1 MSSPDLIEGLPDP
14 VALIG
19 ADGATLA
26 VNQPFIA
33 AFRDVA
39 PQFSTAGDFFALL
52 SLHADVVPRP
62 HGPGP
67 VSASGADGR
76 RWLVGERL
84 LADGGRLVWWRDIT
98 DQRRTADDLY
108 AATLMLERSVSEHA
122 DDRTRL
128 RAALEAAT
136 VQAEEAVRAKART
149 LAFMSQEIRH
159 PVTAIVEAVRPLLA
173 APLGPGERTRVGQI
187 LQSIETLRML
197 VDDVAELA
205 RLESQG
211 VRLEAEPFGVETV
224 FGSVLAS
231 QQAAAADR
239 GMTLSADIDPAVPAT
254 VVGDPAW
261 LRHVLVELV
270 GLAVREGDCRA
281 VSVRARRAVLPD
293 GRSGLRVAVVGA
305 GPGLAGELQAW
316 LTDGVPSLDV
326 SAARQ
331 VGVRGLGLHVCRRI
345 VGLMGGEMGVD
356 CDAEG
361 CHGVWFTAAVDLGD
375 GNAGRAAPEGPA
387 LDILVVEDN
396 PVNQR
401 VNAWLLEKDGHRVTV
416 VSDGRQA
423 VRLAATGT
431 YDAVLMDLDVP
442 GLDGI
447 AATRAIR
454 LLDGPAARIPIIAI
468 TVSARPEDI
477 ERCRAAGMNDHLPK
491 PVNPAA
497 LSRIL
502 KRLVTSGRGDAE
514 PGEDGMDAGVLLA
527 LEGVIGHDKVRE
539 LVADFTARAA
549 DLDGRLAVA
558 HGTFDLPALGAAAA
572 ELKAMSGSV
581 GLTGVYDGAVELERL
596 CAAEDGVAAVER
608 SVALRQ
614 QLARSLDRL
623 REIGA

>member
-1 MSSPDLIEGLPDP
+1 LNSLDLIEGLPDP

-39 PQFSTAGDFFALL
+39 AQFATAGDFLALL
-52 SLHADVVPRP
+52 PVHADVVPRP

-67 VSASGADGR
+67 VSATGADGR
-76 RWLVGERL
+76 QWLVGERRM
-84 LADGGRLVWWRDIT
+84 ADGGRLIWWRDIT

-108 AATLMLERSVSEHA
+108 AATLTLERSVSEHA

-128 RAALEAAT
+128 HAALEAAGI
-136 VQAEEAVRAKART
+136 QAEEAVRAKART
-149 LAFMSQEIRH
+149 LAFMSQEIRN
-159 PVTAIVEAVRPLLA
+159 PVAAIVDAVRPLLA
-173 APLGPGERTRVGQI
+173 APLGPAERERVGRI

-211 VRLEAEPFGVETV
+211 IRLEAEPFGVETV
-224 FGSVLAS
+224 VGSVLAS
-231 QQAAAADR
+231 QQSAAADR
-239 GMTLSADIDPAVPAT
+239 GMTLAADIDPNVPAI

-281 VSVRARRAVLPD
+281 VSVRVRRATLPD
-293 GRSGLRVAVVGA
+293 ARSGLRVAVVGA

-316 LTDGVPSLDV
+316 LTDGVPPLDF

-331 VGVRGLGLHVCRRI
+331 AGVRGLGLHVCRRI

-454 LLDGPAARIPIIAI
+454 LLDGPAARIPIVAI
-468 TVSARPEDI
+468 TVSARAEDI

-502 KRLVTSGRGDAE
+502 KRLVTSGRGDAA

-527 LEGVIGHDKVRE
+527 LEGVIGRDKVRE
-539 LVADFTARAA
+539 LVEDFMVRGAG
-549 DLDGRLAVA
+549 LDTRLAVA

-572 ELKAMSGSV
+572 ELKTMAGSV

>member
-1 MSSPDLIEGLPDP
+1 MSAQDLVEGLPDP

-19 ADGATLA
+19 ADGATRA

-39 PQFSTAGDFFALL
+39 AQFATARDFFALL
-52 SLHADVVPRP
+52 PVHADVLPRP

-67 VSASGADGR
+67 TSVAGADGR
-76 RWLVGERL
+76 HWLVGERRM
-84 LADGGRLVWWRDIT
+84 ADGGRLIWWRDIT

-128 RAALEAAT
+128 RAALEAAGI
-136 VQAEEAVRAKART
+136 QAEEAVRAKART
-149 LAFMSQEIRH
+149 LAFMSQEIRN
-159 PVTAIVEAVRPLLA
+159 PVAAIVDAVRPLLA
-173 APLGPGERTRVGQI
+173 VPLGPAERERVGRI
-187 LQSIETLRML
+187 LQSVETLRML

-211 VRLEAEPFGVETV
+211 VRLESEPFGVETV
-224 FGSVLAS
+224 VGSVLAS
-231 QQAAAADR
+231 QQSGAADR
-239 GMTLSADIDPAVPAT
+239 GMTLSAEIDPAVPAT

-281 VSVRARRAVLPD
+281 VAVRVRRATLPD

-305 GPGLAGELQAW
+305 GAGLAGELQAW
-316 LTDGVPSLDV
+316 LTDGVPSLDFN
-326 SAARQ
+326 AARQ

-375 GNAGRAAPEGPA
+375 GNAGRPAPEGPA

-454 LLDGPAARIPIIAI
+454 LLDGPAARIPIVAI
-468 TVSARPEDI
+468 TVSAQPEDI
-477 ERCRAAGMNDHLPK
+477 GRCRAAGMNDHLPK

-502 KRLVTSGRGDAE
+502 KRLVVSGRGDVPAE
-514 PGEDGMDAGVLLA
+514 GDMDAGVLLA
-527 LEGVIGHDKVRE
+527 LEGVIGRDKVRE
-539 LVADFTARAA
+539 LVVDFMARAA
-549 DLDGRLAVA
+549 GLDDRLAVA
-558 HGTFDLPALGAAAA
+558 HGTLDLPALAAAA
-572 ELKAMSGSV
+572 ADLKTMAGSV

-596 CAAEDGVAAVER
+596 CAADDGVAAVER

-614 QLARSLDRL
+614 LLANSLERL
-623 REIGA
+623 SEIGA